1 MEPWSFIKERLKRP
15 LSLFTAI
22 AMMLVSVFGAMPV
35 MAEGVPTFAVS
46 SATANPGDTVDIT
59 INIEN
64 NPGITSAAMDVKF
77 PDELTL
83 TGVTLERNTYTGPFN
98 GPQSFPVKNS
108 ARLNW
113 ANGLAD
119 TDTSGLFATLTF
131 AVSDTAAEGTYA
143 ITVTY
148 DPDDVFNVAEDNID
162 FHVSNGS
169 ITIGHKLTKVDAKD
183 ATCAELGNSAYW
195 TCSNCGKFFADE
207 AGKTEIEENSWVI
220 SAAHT
225 LVKTNAKAATCTEVG
240 NSAYWTCSTCGKY
253 FSDEAGK
260 NEIAKDSWVIP
271 AGHNLTKT
279 EAKAATCTEDGN
291 NAYYTCSVCG
301 KIFKDAE
308 GTQETTVK
316 NEILAA
322 SGHTMTKTDAKA
334 ATCTEDGNNEYYTCS
349 VCGKIFKDAEG
360 TQETTVETEKI
371 AATGHTMTKTDAK
384 AATCT
389 EDGNNEY
396 YTCSACGKVFKD
408 ADGKTVTTVEAEK
421 IAATGHTM
429 TKTDAKAATCTED
442 GNIAYWHCSVCNKYF
457 SDENGTNEIA
467 LVDTVVKAHHTMTKT
482 DAKEP
487 TCTAEGNNA
496 YYTCSVCSKVFK
508 DEAGTQ
514 PTTVKAE
521 TLEKK
526 AHTPVVDAAVAA
538 TCEKTGLTEGSHCS
552 VCNEVLVAQKVVDK
566 IPHTLTKT
574 DAKSATCTEDGNNEY
589 YTCSACGKAFK
600 DADGKIETTVEAQT
614 IAATG
619 HTMTKTDAKAATC
632 TEDGNIAYWHC
643 SVCNKYFSDENGTN
657 EIALVDTVVK
667 AHHTMTKTDAKEP
680 TCTAEGNNA
689 YYTCSVCGKVFKDE
703 AGTQPTTVAAETL
716 KKKAHTPV
724 VDAAV
729 AATCQKTGLTEGSH
743 CSVCNEVLVA
753 QKVVDKIPHTLTKT
767 DAKSATCTEDGNN
780 EYYTCSACGKAF
792 KDADGKIETTVE
804 AQTIAATGHTMTKT
818 DAKAATCT
826 EDGNIAYWHC
836 SVCNKYFSDENG
848 TNEIALVDTV
858 VKAHHTMTKTDAKE
872 PTCTAEGNNAY
883 YTCSVCSKVFKDEA
897 GTQPTTV
904 KAETLEKK
912 AHTPVVDAA
921 VAATCQ
927 KTGLTEGSHCSV
939 CNEVLVAQKVVD
951 KIPHTV
957 VVDAAVEP
965 TYSSTGLTEGKHCS
979 VCNEVIEKQTVIPAK
994 SESNVTV
1001 IGDES
1006 FAGSKK
1012 ELADAVLSAEDI
1024 ENINSGKDI
1033 TIRLNVALK
1042 SDATNAIKEQ
1052 VKAKL
1057 KDYTIGTFYD
1067 IDISKSIDGGAP
1079 VAVTDT
1085 NAPVHIQLTL
1095 VDSLINTNA
1104 AVKRDYK
1111 IVRFH
1116 YDSVTGQTVVDVLDA
1131 SYHAG
1136 YNKLDFSTDKFS
1148 VYAVVYKDTEIVT
1161 TTPTP
1166 APTTKPD
1173 STNVDNNNNSNTNN
1187 SNSTVEKPSVT
1198 GKVCPVCGYNNCKLG
1213 NDNRWHCGK
1222 CAHSWQ
1228 EYGQTGST
1236 SSTGNVPKSPKTGLF

>member
-1 MEPWSFIKERLKRP
+1 MEPWLSIRKRLKRP
-15 LSLFTAI
+15 LSLFTAV
-22 AMMLVSVFGAMPV
+22 AMMLTTTFSALPV
-35 MAEGVPTFAVS
+35 MAEGVPTFAAS
-46 SATANPGDTVDIT
+46 SASANPGDTVEIT
-59 INIEN
+59 ISIEN
-64 NPGITSAAMDVKF
+64 NPGITSAAMDVSF

-83 TGVTLERNTYTGPFN
+83 TGVSLKRDVYTGQFN
-98 GPQSFPVKNS
+98 GPQSLPVTKKV
-108 ARLNW
+108 RLNW

-119 TDTSGLFATLTF
+119 NSTNGLFATLNF
-131 AVSDTAAEGTYA
+131 SVSESAGEGTYP
-143 ITVTY
+143 ISITY
-148 DPDDVFNVAEDNID
+148 DPDDVFNLEETNID
-162 FHVSNGS
+162 FQISNGS
-169 ITIGHKLTKVDAKD
+169 VTIGHKLTKTNAKV
-183 ATCAELGNSAYW
+183 ATCTEPGNSAYW
-195 TCSNCGKFFADE
+195 SCSNCGKFFSDE
-207 AGKTEIEENSWVI
+207 AGYNEIAENSWVI

-225 LVKTNAKAATCTEVG
+225 LVKTEAKAATCTEAG
-240 NSAYWTCSTCGKY
+240 SSAYWTCTTCGKY

-260 NEIAKDSWVIP
+260 NEIAKDSWVIS
-271 AGHNLTKT
+271 AGHNL
-279 EAKAATCTEDGN
+279 
-291 NAYYTCSVCG
+291 
-301 KIFKDAE
+301 
-308 GTQETTVK
+308 
-316 NEILAA
+316 
-322 SGHTMTKTDAKA
+322 TKTDAKA
-334 ATCTEDGNNEYYTCS
+334 ATCTEDGNT
-349 VCGKIFKDAEG
+349 
-360 TQETTVETEKI
+360 
-371 AATGHTMTKTDAK
+371 
-384 AATCT
+384 
-389 EDGNNEY
+389 
-396 YTCSACGKVFKD
+396 
-408 ADGKTVTTVEAEK
+408 
-421 IAATGHTM
+421 
-429 TKTDAKAATCTED
+429 
-442 GNIAYWHCSVCNKYF
+442 AYWHCNVCNKYF
-457 SDENGTNEIA
+457 SDENGTTEIA
-467 LVDTVVKAHHTMTKT
+467 LPDTVVKAHHTMTKT
-482 DAKEP
+482 DAKKP

-496 YYTCSVCSKVFK
+496 YYTCSVCGKVFK

-514 PTTVKAE
+514 PTTVEAE

-574 DAKSATCTEDGNNEY
+574 DAKAATCTEDGNNEY
-589 YTCSACGKAFK
+589 YSCSACGKAFK
-600 DADGKIETTVEAQT
+600 DADGKTETSVEAEK

-619 HTMTKTDAKAATC
+619 HTMTKTDAKDATC
-632 TEDGNIAYWHC
+632 TEDGNTAYWYC
-643 SVCNKYFSDENGTN
+643 SVCNKYFSDENGTT

-703 AGTQPTTVAAETL
+703 AGTQPTTVEAETL
-716 KKKAHTPV
+716 EKKAHTPV

-729 AATCQKTGLTEGSH
+729 AATCEKTGLTEGSH

-767 DAKSATCTEDGNN
+767 DAKAATCTEDGNN
-780 EYYTCSACGKAF
+780 EYYSCSACGKAF
-792 KDADGKIETTVE
+792 KDADGKTETSVE
-804 AQTIAATGHTMTKT
+804 AEKIAATGHTMTKT

-826 EDGNIAYWHC
+826 EDGNTAYWHC
-836 SVCNKYFSDENG
+836 NVCNKYFSDENG
-848 TNEIALVDTV
+848 TTEIALPDTV

-872 PTCTAEGNNAY
+872 PTCTTEGNNAY
-883 YTCSVCSKVFKDEA
+883 FTCSVCGKVFKDEA

-904 KAETLEKK
+904 KAETLKKK

-921 VAATCQ
+921 VAATCA

-939 CNEVLVAQKVVD
+939 CDEVLVAQEVVD

-1024 ENINSGKDI
+1024 ENINNGKDI
-1033 TIRLNVALK
+1033 TIRLNVAPK
-1042 SDATNAIKEQ
+1042 SDATDAIKEQ

-1095 VDSLINTNA
+1095 ADSLINTDTT
-1104 AVKRDYK
+1104 VKRDYK

-1116 YDSVTGQTVVDVLDA
+1116 YDSVTGQTMVDILDA

-1136 YNKLDFSTDKFS
+1136 YNKLDFNTDKFS
-1148 VYAVVYKDTEIVT
+1148 VYAVVYKDTKMA
-1161 TTPTP
+1161 P
-1166 APTTKPD
+1166 APTATPG
-1173 STNVDNNNNSNTNN
+1173 STNSGNSGNT
-1187 SNSTVEKPSVT
+1187 SAETSPVT
-1198 GKVCPVCGYNNCKLG
+1198 GKVCPICGYNNCKLG

-1228 EYGQTGST
+1228 EYGQAGST
-1236 SSTGNVPKSPKTGLF
+1236 SSTGNAPKSPKTGLF

>member
-1 MEPWSFIKERLKRP
+1 MEPWSFIKERLKRQ

-83 TGVTLERNTYTGPFN
+83 TDVTLERNTYTGPFN

-183 ATCAELGNSAYW
+183 ATCAEPGNSAYW
-195 TCSNCGKFFADE
+195 ICSNCGKFFADE

-225 LVKTNAKAATCTEVG
+225 LIKTDAKAATCTEVG

-291 NAYYTCSVCG
+291 NAYYTCSACG
-301 KIFKDAE
+301 KIFKDAD
-308 GTQETTVK
+308 G
-316 NEILAA
+316 
-322 SGHTMTKTDAKA
+322 KTA
-334 ATCTEDGNNEYYTCS
+334 
-349 VCGKIFKDAEG
+349 
-360 TQETTVETEKI
+360 TTVETEKI
-371 AATGHTMTKTDAK
+371 AATGHTMTKTEAK
-384 AATCT
+384 A
-389 EDGNNEY
+389 
-396 YTCSACGKVFKD
+396 
-408 ADGKTVTTVEAEK
+408 
-421 IAATGHTM
+421 
-429 TKTDAKAATCTED
+429 
-442 GNIAYWHCSVCNKYF
+442 
-457 SDENGTNEIA
+457 
-467 LVDTVVKAHHTMTKT
+467 
-482 DAKEP
+482 
-487 TCTAEGNNA
+487 
-496 YYTCSVCSKVFK
+496 
-508 DEAGTQ
+508 
-514 PTTVKAE
+514 
-521 TLEKK
+521 
-526 AHTPVVDAAVAA
+526 
-538 TCEKTGLTEGSHCS
+538 
-552 VCNEVLVAQKVVDK
+552 
-566 IPHTLTKT
+566 
-574 DAKSATCTEDGNNEY
+574 ATCTEDGNNEY

-600 DADGKIETTVEAQT
+600 DADGKTVTTVEAET

-632 TEDGNIAYWHC
+632 TEDGNIAYWYC

-703 AGTQPTTVAAETL
+703 AGTQPTTVEAETL
-716 KKKAHTPV
+716 EKKAHTPV

-729 AATCQKTGLTEGSH
+729 AATCEKTGLTEGSH

-767 DAKSATCTEDGNN
+767 DAKAATCTEDGNN
-780 EYYTCSACGKAF
+780 EYYTCSACRKVF

-804 AQTIAATGHTMTKT
+804 AEKIAAAGHTMTKT
-818 DAKAATCT
+818 DAKDATCT
-826 EDGNIAYWHC
+826 EDGNTAYWYC
-836 SVCNKYFSDENG
+836 SVCKKYFADENG
-848 TNEIALVDTV
+848 TTEIALDDTV

-883 YTCSVCSKVFKDEA
+883 YTCSVCGKVFKDEA

-904 KAETLEKK
+904 EAETLEKK

-921 VAATCQ
+921 VAATCE

-957 VVDAAVEP
+957 VIDAAVEP

-994 SESNVTV
+994 SETNVTV
-1001 IGDES
+1001 SGDEA

-1024 ENINSGKDI
+1024 ESINNGKTV
-1033 TIRLNVALK
+1033 TINLKVTPK
-1042 SDATNAIKEQ
+1042 SDVTDAIKEQ
-1052 VKAKL
+1052 AKAKAN
-1057 KDYTIGTFYD
+1057 DYTIGAFYD
-1067 IDISKSIDGGAP
+1067 IDITKSIDGGTP
-1079 VAVTDT
+1079 IAVTST
-1085 NAPVHIQLTL
+1085 NSLVHIQLTL
-1095 VDSLINTNA
+1095 ADSLINTNS
-1104 AVKRDYK
+1104 AVKRNYK
-1111 IVRFH
+1111 VVRFH
-1116 YDSVTGQTVVDVLDA
+1116 YDEAAGQTTADILEA
-1131 SYHAG
+1131 TYHAG
-1136 YNKLDFSTDKFS
+1136 YNKLSFDSDKFS

-1173 STNVDNNNNSNTNN
+1173 STNVSNNNNSNTNN

-1236 SSTGNVPKSPKTGLF
+1236 SATSNAPKSPKTGLF

>member
-1 MEPWSFIKERLKRP
+1 MEPWSFIKERLKRQ

-83 TGVTLERNTYTGPFN
+83 TDVTLERNTYTGPFN

-183 ATCAELGNSAYW
+183 ATCAEPGNSAYW
-195 TCSNCGKFFADE
+195 ICSNCGKFFADE

-225 LVKTNAKAATCTEVG
+225 LIKTDAKAATCTEVG

-291 NAYYTCSVCG
+291 NAYYTCSACG

-308 GTQETTVK
+308 GTQETTFK

-322 SGHTMTKTDAKA
+322 IGHMMTKTDAKA
-334 ATCTEDGNNEYYTCS
+334 ATCTEDGNNAYYTCS
-349 VCGKIFKDAEG
+349 ACGKIFKDADG
-360 TQETTVETEKI
+360 KTATTVETEKI
-371 AATGHTMTKTDAK
+371 AATGHTMTKTEAK
-384 AATCT
+384 A
-389 EDGNNEY
+389 
-396 YTCSACGKVFKD
+396 
-408 ADGKTVTTVEAEK
+408 
-421 IAATGHTM
+421 
-429 TKTDAKAATCTED
+429 
-442 GNIAYWHCSVCNKYF
+442 
-457 SDENGTNEIA
+457 
-467 LVDTVVKAHHTMTKT
+467 
-482 DAKEP
+482 
-487 TCTAEGNNA
+487 
-496 YYTCSVCSKVFK
+496 
-508 DEAGTQ
+508 
-514 PTTVKAE
+514 
-521 TLEKK
+521 
-526 AHTPVVDAAVAA
+526 
-538 TCEKTGLTEGSHCS
+538 
-552 VCNEVLVAQKVVDK
+552 
-566 IPHTLTKT
+566 
-574 DAKSATCTEDGNNEY
+574 ATCTEDGNNEY

-600 DADGKIETTVEAQT
+600 DADGKTVTTVEAET

-632 TEDGNIAYWHC
+632 TEDGNIAYWYC

-703 AGTQPTTVAAETL
+703 AGTQPTTVEAEIL
-716 KKKAHTPV
+716 EKKAHTPV

-729 AATCQKTGLTEGSH
+729 AATCEKTGLTEGSH

-767 DAKSATCTEDGNN
+767 DAKAATCTEDGNN
-780 EYYTCSACGKAF
+780 EYYTCSACRKVF

-804 AQTIAATGHTMTKT
+804 AEKIAAAGHTMTKT
-818 DAKAATCT
+818 DAKDATCT
-826 EDGNIAYWHC
+826 EDGNTAYWYC
-836 SVCNKYFSDENG
+836 SVCKKYFADENG
-848 TNEIALVDTV
+848 TTEIALDDTV

-883 YTCSVCSKVFKDEA
+883 YTCSVCGKVFKDEA

-904 KAETLEKK
+904 EAETLEKK

-921 VAATCQ
+921 VAATCE

-957 VVDAAVEP
+957 VIDAAVEP

-994 SESNVTV
+994 SETNVTV
-1001 IGDES
+1001 SGDEA

-1024 ENINSGKDI
+1024 ESINNGKTV
-1033 TIRLNVALK
+1033 TINLKVTPK
-1042 SDATNAIKEQ
+1042 SDVTDAIKEQ
-1052 VKAKL
+1052 AKAKAN
-1057 KDYTIGTFYD
+1057 DYTIGAFYD
-1067 IDISKSIDGGAP
+1067 IDITKSIDGGTP
-1079 VAVTDT
+1079 IAVTST
-1085 NAPVHIQLTL
+1085 NSLVHIQLTL
-1095 VDSLINTNA
+1095 ADSLINTNS
-1104 AVKRDYK
+1104 AVKRNYK
-1111 IVRFH
+1111 VVRFH
-1116 YDSVTGQTVVDVLDA
+1116 YDEAAGQTTADILEA
-1131 SYHAG
+1131 TYHAG
-1136 YNKLDFSTDKFS
+1136 YNKLSFDSDKFS

-1173 STNVDNNNNSNTNN
+1173 STNVSNNNNSNTNN

-1236 SSTGNVPKSPKTGLF
+1236 SATSNAPKSPKTGLF

>member
-1 MEPWSFIKERLKRP
+1 MEPWSFIKERLKRQ

-22 AMMLVSVFGAMPV
+22 AMMLVSVFSAMPV

-183 ATCAELGNSAYW
+183 ATCAEPGNSAYW
-195 TCSNCGKFFADE
+195 ICSNCGKFFADE

-225 LVKTNAKAATCTEVG
+225 LIKTDAKAATCTEVG

-279 EAKAATCTEDGN
+279 DAKAATCTEDGN
-291 NAYYTCSVCG
+291 NAYYTCSACG

-308 GTQETTVK
+308 GTQETTFK

-322 SGHTMTKTDAKA
+322 SGHTMTKTDSKA
-334 ATCTEDGNNEYYTCS
+334 ATCTEDGNN
-349 VCGKIFKDAEG
+349 A
-360 TQETTVETEKI
+360 
-371 AATGHTMTKTDAK
+371 
-384 AATCT
+384 
-389 EDGNNEY
+389 Y
-396 YTCSACGKVFKD
+396 YTCSACGKIFKD

-429 TKTDAKAATCTED
+429 TKTEAKA
-442 GNIAYWHCSVCNKYF
+442 
-457 SDENGTNEIA
+457 
-467 LVDTVVKAHHTMTKT
+467 
-482 DAKEP
+482 
-487 TCTAEGNNA
+487 
-496 YYTCSVCSKVFK
+496 
-508 DEAGTQ
+508 
-514 PTTVKAE
+514 
-521 TLEKK
+521 
-526 AHTPVVDAAVAA
+526 
-538 TCEKTGLTEGSHCS
+538 
-552 VCNEVLVAQKVVDK
+552 
-566 IPHTLTKT
+566 
-574 DAKSATCTEDGNNEY
+574 ATCTEDGNNEY

-600 DADGKIETTVEAQT
+600 DADGKTVTTVEAEK

-619 HTMTKTDAKAATC
+619 HTMTKTEAKAATC
-632 TEDGNIAYWHC
+632 TEDGNTAYWHC

-657 EIALVDTVVK
+657 ETTLPETVVK
-667 AHHTMTKTDAKEP
+667 AHHTMTKTDAKES

-716 KKKAHTPV
+716 EKKAHTPV

-729 AATCQKTGLTEGSH
+729 AATCEKAGLTEGSH

-767 DAKSATCTEDGNN
+767 EAKAATCTEDGNN

-792 KDADGKIETTVE
+792 KDADGKTVTTVE
-804 AQTIAATGHTMTKT
+804 AEKLAATGHTMAKT
-818 DAKAATCT
+818 EAKAATCT
-826 EDGNIAYWHC
+826 EDGNTAYWYC

-848 TNEIALVDTV
+848 TTETTLPDTV

-872 PTCTAEGNNAY
+872 PTCTEEGNNAY
-883 YTCSVCSKVFKDEA
+883 YTCSVCGKVFKDEA

-904 KAETLEKK
+904 EDETLAKK
-912 AHTPVVDAA
+912 AHTPVVDVA

-1042 SDATNAIKEQ
+1042 SDATDAIKEQ

-1057 KDYTIGTFYD
+1057 KDYTIGAFYD
-1067 IDISKSIDGGAP
+1067 IDITKSIDGDTP
-1079 VAVTDT
+1079 VAVTST

-1095 VDSLINTNA
+1095 AGSLINMNS
-1104 AVKRDYK
+1104 AVKRTYK
-1111 IVRFH
+1111 VVRFH
-1116 YDSVTGQTVVDVLDA
+1116 YDEAANQTVVDILDA
-1131 SYHAG
+1131 TYHAG
-1136 YNKLDFSTDKFS
+1136 YNKLDFDSDKFS
-1148 VYAVVYKDTEIVT
+1148 VYTVVYKDTEIVT

-1173 STNVDNNNNSNTNN
+1173 STADNNSSNSN
-1187 SNSTVEKPSVT
+1187 NSTVEKPSVT

-1228 EYGQTGST
+1228 EYGQAGST
-1236 SSTGNVPKSPKTGLF
+1236 SSTGNAPKSPKTGLF

>member
-1 MEPWSFIKERLKRP
+1 MEPWSFIKERLKRQ

-83 TGVTLERNTYTGPFN
+83 TDVTLERNTYTGPFN

-183 ATCAELGNSAYW
+183 ATCAEPGNSAYW
-195 TCSNCGKFFADE
+195 ICSNCGKFFADE

-225 LVKTNAKAATCTEVG
+225 LIKTDAKAATCTEVG

-271 AGHNLTKT
+271 AGHNLTQT

-291 NAYYTCSVCG
+291 NAYYTCSACG

-308 GTQETTVK
+308 GTQETTFK

-322 SGHTMTKTDAKA
+322 IGHMMTKTDAKA
-334 ATCTEDGNNEYYTCS
+334 ATCTEDGNNAYYTCS
-349 VCGKIFKDAEG
+349 ACGKIFKDADG
-360 TQETTVETEKI
+360 KTATTVETEKI
-371 AATGHTMTKTDAK
+371 AATGHTMTKTEAK
-384 AATCT
+384 A
-389 EDGNNEY
+389 
-396 YTCSACGKVFKD
+396 
-408 ADGKTVTTVEAEK
+408 
-421 IAATGHTM
+421 
-429 TKTDAKAATCTED
+429 
-442 GNIAYWHCSVCNKYF
+442 
-457 SDENGTNEIA
+457 
-467 LVDTVVKAHHTMTKT
+467 
-482 DAKEP
+482 
-487 TCTAEGNNA
+487 
-496 YYTCSVCSKVFK
+496 
-508 DEAGTQ
+508 
-514 PTTVKAE
+514 
-521 TLEKK
+521 
-526 AHTPVVDAAVAA
+526 
-538 TCEKTGLTEGSHCS
+538 
-552 VCNEVLVAQKVVDK
+552 
-566 IPHTLTKT
+566 
-574 DAKSATCTEDGNNEY
+574 ATCTEDGNNEY

-600 DADGKIETTVEAQT
+600 DADGKTVTTVEAET

-632 TEDGNIAYWHC
+632 TEDGNIAYWYC

-703 AGTQPTTVAAETL
+703 AGTQPTTVEAEIL
-716 KKKAHTPV
+716 EKKAHTPV

-729 AATCQKTGLTEGSH
+729 AATCEKTGLTEGSH

-767 DAKSATCTEDGNN
+767 DAKAATCTEDGNN
-780 EYYTCSACGKAF
+780 EYYTCSACRKVF

-804 AQTIAATGHTMTKT
+804 AEKIAAAGHTMTKT
-818 DAKAATCT
+818 DAKDATCT
-826 EDGNIAYWHC
+826 EDGNTAYWYC
-836 SVCNKYFSDENG
+836 SVCKKYFADENG
-848 TNEIALVDTV
+848 TTEIALDDTV

-883 YTCSVCSKVFKDEA
+883 YTCSVCGKVFKDEA

-904 KAETLEKK
+904 EAETLEKK

-921 VAATCQ
+921 VAATCE

-957 VVDAAVEP
+957 VIDAAVEP

-994 SESNVTV
+994 SETNVTV
-1001 IGDES
+1001 SGDEA

-1024 ENINSGKDI
+1024 ESINNGKTV
-1033 TIRLNVALK
+1033 TINLKVTPK
-1042 SDATNAIKEQ
+1042 SDVTDAIKEQ
-1052 VKAKL
+1052 AKAKAN
-1057 KDYTIGTFYD
+1057 DYTIGAFYD
-1067 IDISKSIDGGAP
+1067 IDITKSIDGGTP
-1079 VAVTDT
+1079 IAVTST
-1085 NAPVHIQLTL
+1085 NSLVHIQLTL
-1095 VDSLINTNA
+1095 ADSLINTNS
-1104 AVKRDYK
+1104 AVKRNYK
-1111 IVRFH
+1111 VVRFH
-1116 YDSVTGQTVVDVLDA
+1116 YDEAAGQTTADILEA
-1131 SYHAG
+1131 TYHAG
-1136 YNKLDFSTDKFS
+1136 YNKLSFDSDKFS

-1173 STNVDNNNNSNTNN
+1173 STNVSNNNNSNTNN

-1236 SSTGNVPKSPKTGLF
+1236 SATSNAPKSPKTGLF

>member
-1 MEPWSFIKERLKRP
+1 MEPWSFIKERLKRQ

-83 TGVTLERNTYTGPFN
+83 TDVTLERNTYTGPFN

-183 ATCAELGNSAYW
+183 ATCAEPGNSAYW
-195 TCSNCGKFFADE
+195 ICSNCGKFFADE

-225 LVKTNAKAATCTEVG
+225 LIKTDAKAATCTEVG

-291 NAYYTCSVCG
+291 NAYYTCSACG

-308 GTQETTVK
+308 GTQETTFK

-322 SGHTMTKTDAKA
+322 IGHMMTKTDAKA
-334 ATCTEDGNNEYYTCS
+334 ATCTEDGNNAYYTCS
-349 VCGKIFKDAEG
+349 ACGKIFKDADG
-360 TQETTVETEKI
+360 KTATTVETEKI
-371 AATGHTMTKTDAK
+371 AATGHTMTKTEAK
-384 AATCT
+384 A
-389 EDGNNEY
+389 
-396 YTCSACGKVFKD
+396 
-408 ADGKTVTTVEAEK
+408 
-421 IAATGHTM
+421 
-429 TKTDAKAATCTED
+429 
-442 GNIAYWHCSVCNKYF
+442 
-457 SDENGTNEIA
+457 
-467 LVDTVVKAHHTMTKT
+467 
-482 DAKEP
+482 
-487 TCTAEGNNA
+487 
-496 YYTCSVCSKVFK
+496 
-508 DEAGTQ
+508 
-514 PTTVKAE
+514 
-521 TLEKK
+521 
-526 AHTPVVDAAVAA
+526 
-538 TCEKTGLTEGSHCS
+538 
-552 VCNEVLVAQKVVDK
+552 
-566 IPHTLTKT
+566 
-574 DAKSATCTEDGNNEY
+574 ATCTEDGNNEY

-600 DADGKIETTVEAQT
+600 DADGKTVTTVEAET

-632 TEDGNIAYWHC
+632 TEDGNIAYWYC

-703 AGTQPTTVAAETL
+703 AGTQPTTVEAE
-716 KKKAHTPV
+716 
-724 VDAAV
+724 
-729 AATCQKTGLTEGSH
+729 
-743 CSVCNEVLVA
+743 
-753 QKVVDKIPHTLTKT
+753 I
-767 DAKSATCTEDGNN
+767 
-780 EYYTCSACGKAF
+780 
-792 KDADGKIETTVE
+792 
-804 AQTIAATGHTMTKT
+804 
-818 DAKAATCT
+818 
-826 EDGNIAYWHC
+826 
-836 SVCNKYFSDENG
+836 
-848 TNEIALVDTV
+848 
-858 VKAHHTMTKTDAKE
+858 
-872 PTCTAEGNNAY
+872 
-883 YTCSVCSKVFKDEA
+883 
-897 GTQPTTV
+897 
-904 KAETLEKK
+904 LEKK

-921 VAATCQ
+921 VAATCE

-957 VVDAAVEP
+957 VIDAAVEP

-994 SESNVTV
+994 SETNVTV
-1001 IGDES
+1001 SGDEA

-1024 ENINSGKDI
+1024 ESINNGKTV
-1033 TIRLNVALK
+1033 TINLKVTPK
-1042 SDATNAIKEQ
+1042 SDVTDAIKEQ
-1052 VKAKL
+1052 AKAKAN
-1057 KDYTIGTFYD
+1057 DYTIGAFYD
-1067 IDISKSIDGGAP
+1067 IDITKSIDGGTP
-1079 VAVTDT
+1079 IAVTST
-1085 NAPVHIQLTL
+1085 NSLVHIQLTL
-1095 VDSLINTNA
+1095 ADSLINTNS
-1104 AVKRDYK
+1104 AVKRNYK
-1111 IVRFH
+1111 VVRFH
-1116 YDSVTGQTVVDVLDA
+1116 YDEAAGQTTADILEA
-1131 SYHAG
+1131 TYHAG
-1136 YNKLDFSTDKFS
+1136 YNKLSFDSDKFS

-1173 STNVDNNNNSNTNN
+1173 STNVSNNNNSNTNN

-1236 SSTGNVPKSPKTGLF
+1236 SATSNAPKSPKTGLF

>member
-1 MEPWSFIKERLKRP
+1 MEPWLSIKKHLKRP
-15 LSLFTAI
+15 LSLFTAV
-22 AMMLVSVFGAMPV
+22 AMMLTTTFSALPV
-35 MAEGVPTFAVS
+35 MAEGVPTFAAS
-46 SATANPGDTVDIT
+46 STSANPGDAVEIT
-59 INIEN
+59 ISIEN
-64 NPGITSAAMDVKF
+64 NPGITSAAMDVSF

-83 TGVTLERNTYTGPFN
+83 TGVSLKRDVYTGQFN
-98 GPQSFPVKNS
+98 GPQSLPVTKKV
-108 ARLNW
+108 RLNW

-119 TDTSGLFATLTF
+119 NSTSGLFATLNF
-131 AVSDTAAEGTYA
+131 SVSESAGEGTYP
-143 ITVTY
+143 ISITY
-148 DPDDVFNVAEDNID
+148 DPDDVFNLEETNID
-162 FHVSNGS
+162 FQISNGS
-169 ITIGHKLTKVDAKD
+169 VTIGHKLTKTNAKV
-183 ATCAELGNSAYW
+183 ATCTEPGNSAYW
-195 TCSNCGKFFADE
+195 SCSNCGKFFSDE
-207 AGKTEIEENSWVI
+207 AGNNEITENSWVI

-225 LVKTNAKAATCTEVG
+225 LVKTEAKAATCTEAG
-240 NSAYWTCSTCGKY
+240 SSAYWTCTTCGKY

-260 NEIAKDSWVIP
+260 NEIAKDSWVIS
-271 AGHNLTKT
+271 AGHNL
-279 EAKAATCTEDGN
+279 
-291 NAYYTCSVCG
+291 
-301 KIFKDAE
+301 
-308 GTQETTVK
+308 
-316 NEILAA
+316 
-322 SGHTMTKTDAKA
+322 TKTDAKA
-334 ATCTEDGNNEYYTCS
+334 ATCTEDGNT
-349 VCGKIFKDAEG
+349 
-360 TQETTVETEKI
+360 
-371 AATGHTMTKTDAK
+371 
-384 AATCT
+384 
-389 EDGNNEY
+389 
-396 YTCSACGKVFKD
+396 
-408 ADGKTVTTVEAEK
+408 
-421 IAATGHTM
+421 
-429 TKTDAKAATCTED
+429 
-442 GNIAYWHCSVCNKYF
+442 AYWHCSVCNKYF
-457 SDENGTNEIA
+457 SDENGTTEIA
-467 LVDTVVKAHHTMTKT
+467 LDDTVVKAHHTMTKT

-487 TCTAEGNNA
+487 TCTADGNNA
-496 YYTCSVCSKVFK
+496 YYTCSVCGKVFK

-566 IPHTLTKT
+566 IPHSLTKT
-574 DAKSATCTEDGNNEY
+574 DAKAATCTEDGNNEY
-589 YTCSACGKAFK
+589 YSCSACGKVFK
-600 DADGKIETTVEAQT
+600 DADGKTETSVEAEK

-632 TEDGNIAYWHC
+632 TEDGNTAYWHC
-643 SVCNKYFSDENGTN
+643 SVCNKYFSDENGTT
-657 EIALVDTVVK
+657 EIALPDTVVK

-703 AGTQPTTVAAETL
+703 AGTQPTT
-716 KKKAHTPV
+716 
-724 VDAAV
+724 
-729 AATCQKTGLTEGSH
+729 
-743 CSVCNEVLVA
+743 
-753 QKVVDKIPHTLTKT
+753 I
-767 DAKSATCTEDGNN
+767 
-780 EYYTCSACGKAF
+780 
-792 KDADGKIETTVE
+792 
-804 AQTIAATGHTMTKT
+804 
-818 DAKAATCT
+818 
-826 EDGNIAYWHC
+826 
-836 SVCNKYFSDENG
+836 
-848 TNEIALVDTV
+848 
-858 VKAHHTMTKTDAKE
+858 
-872 PTCTAEGNNAY
+872 
-883 YTCSVCSKVFKDEA
+883 
-897 GTQPTTV
+897 

-921 VAATCQ
+921 VAATCA

-1042 SDATNAIKEQ
+1042 SDATDAIKEQ

-1095 VDSLINTNA
+1095 ADSLINTNA

-1116 YDSVTGQTVVDVLDA
+1116 YDSVTGQTVVDILDA

-1136 YNKLDFSTDKFS
+1136 YNKLDFNTDKFS
-1148 VYAVVYKDTEIVT
+1148 VYAVVYKDTEIVA

-1173 STNVDNNNNSNTNN
+1173 SANVDNNNNSNTNN
-1187 SNSTVEKPSVT
+1187 SNSTVEKPSIT

-1228 EYGQTGST
+1228 EYGQAGST
-1236 SSTGNVPKSPKTGLF
+1236 SSTGNAPKSPKTGLF